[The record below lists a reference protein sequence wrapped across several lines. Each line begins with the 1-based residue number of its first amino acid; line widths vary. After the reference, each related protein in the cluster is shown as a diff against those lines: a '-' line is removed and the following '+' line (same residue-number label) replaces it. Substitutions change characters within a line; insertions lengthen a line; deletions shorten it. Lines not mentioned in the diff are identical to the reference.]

1 MNSLLAGENRFSSGE
16 NDCDIRLR
24 IVRVGELA
32 YREFENRER
41 RLRFLETMRNPDTGL
56 QHDGRTADILSQAD
70 AFHYAFAE
78 ESVIPE
84 KVSVSELKKHAY
96 SYEPEED
103 GSHVFPEEIPT
114 PYIPKFA
121 SEQTGT
127 VSGSFKGTAY
137 HEVMRFLDYNAIR
150 EGITEMSEAKKEAVR
165 QMMDMKE
172 KNLISEEQYSNV
184 DPVQVAAFLISD
196 AGRRMKA
203 AERRGQLKREQPF
216 MMLLPADSLGSGWHS
231 EEGVIVQGIIDACFI
246 EDGAYVILDY
256 KTDRLKTGDCQE
268 LVDKYALQLYY
279 YEQAVK
285 KNTGLPV
292 KEKLIYSTAAGRCI
306 KID

>member
-1 MNSLLAGENRFSSGE
+1 
-16 NDCDIRLR
+16 
-24 IVRVGELA
+24 
-32 YREFENRER
+32 
-41 RLRFLETMRNPDTGL
+41 
-56 QHDGRTADILSQAD
+56 
-70 AFHYAFAE
+70 
-78 ESVIPE
+78 
-84 KVSVSELKKHAY
+84 
-96 SYEPEED
+96 
-103 GSHVFPEEIPT
+103 
-114 PYIPKFA
+114 
-121 SEQTGT
+121 
-127 VSGSFKGTAY
+127 
-137 HEVMRFLDYNAIR
+137 
-150 EGITEMSEAKKEAVR
+150 
-165 QMMDMKE
+165 
-172 KNLISEEQYSNV
+172 
-184 DPVQVAAFLISD
+184 
-196 AGRRMKA
+196 
-203 AERRGQLKREQPF
+203 